1 MIDFYITLHLWVVHV
16 YIAVT
21 DYNIETIIGDLLG
34 LGCNAAQAFDVY
46 NSLYKKQKDIGFTY
60 SSYFLKKSVVL
71 IGLHSSKDEL
81 INTITHESRH
91 LQQHIA
97 NYYNLDENGETVCYL
112 IGYIVQIIYNK
123 CIKFQLL

>member
-21 DYNIETIIGDLLG
+21 DYNTETIIGDLLG
-34 LGCNAAQAFDVY
+34 LGCDTAQAFDVY

-71 IGLHSSKDEL
+71 IGLQSSKDEL